1 MVRAVDSDL
10 FFLSSKTQGEA
21 YVFECNDDIP
31 GLRTKGTVLKNLY
44 LDEVNLTAV
53 NLHLPQRAQPSVKEY
68 CYAVSGFK
76 SLCQL
81 GEEVASRLKLC
92 SCYIVQFSF
101 DSVVLSEGE
110 RHLITTAFVTQLN
123 ISVDSTMLLDTKVST
138 LYKEYQSVD
147 GFLDLS
153 CDIVPKLPTVAPY
166 KEYRKTCKTCYFNV
180 YHKAKV
186 PIIAPVHDVTEEVPF
201 PPYTICTRRQ
211 VKKASMIRKGGS
223 FGSGKI
229 VYGSYGAGDLQFF
242 GTYGDYDC

>member
-101 DSVVLSEGE
+101 DSVVLSE
-110 RHLITTAFVTQLN
+110 
-123 ISVDSTMLLDTKVST
+123 DTKVST